1 MEVRGR
7 RCQRTPRDP
16 IGSAQAAV
24 PLLSTKRGPGVPG
37 RLAPCSEREQPGR
50 PPEPGG
56 PTGAEGHPR
65 ENAPQGELP
74 ASEPPAAPPPPPV
87 RSSPASLV
95 RPLVDFLTHK
105 QNPVIAQGLTPSF
118 PPSEQLTGRALA
130 PNLAGPADMRDAGN
144 AGPWGAAGGQ
154 HPCPLRE
161 GQSPR
166 PQIPREGLFIPV
178 VFRLSEGAER
188 KG

>member
-118 PPSEQLTGRALA
+118 PPSERLTARGSLRTWLALRICEMQGTRVPGGQQGASTHVPSEKDKAPGLRSPGRAFSSL
-130 PNLAGPADMRDAGN
+130 
-144 AGPWGAAGGQ
+144 
-154 HPCPLRE
+154 
-161 GQSPR
+161 
-166 PQIPREGLFIPV
+166 
-178 VFRLSEGAER
+178 LSSA
-188 KG
+188 